1 MPDIFKKEMAITH
14 IDFMR
19 LLSRALGHDMFVLED
34 GKIVV
39 EDKTRILEIRLSQQ
53 TERRI
58 ASLTFPVTFVSFEF
72 SGYKDAAKEMA
83 RIDLHFQRGGG

>member
-1 MPDIFKKEMAITH
+1 MPDIFEKEMAITH
-14 IDFMR
+14 RDFVR
-19 LLSRALGHDMFVLED
+19 LLARALGHDMFVLED
-34 GKIVV
+34 GKILV
-39 EDKTRILEIRLSQQ
+39 EGETQSLEIRLSKQ

-58 ASLTFPVTFVSFEF
+58 ASLTFPVTFVRFEF